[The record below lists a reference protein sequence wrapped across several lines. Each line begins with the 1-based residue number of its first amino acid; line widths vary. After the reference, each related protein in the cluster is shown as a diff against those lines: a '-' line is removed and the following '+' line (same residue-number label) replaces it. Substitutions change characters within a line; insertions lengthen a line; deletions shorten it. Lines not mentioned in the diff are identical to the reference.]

1 VGGERGRG
9 EGVESKKKWVE
20 MYGGQNN
27 AAQAEAIL
35 VWLQQEMGYTA
46 VPSAEALGKICRGN
60 MIPVWKFLVERVKA
74 EKTVEE
80 IRRNI
85 HVHGSSIST
94 TTAAASAGVG
104 VGGVSSRKEE
114 SQEDRPKS
122 QERPRTPKGERESS
136 SREGTTTHGPK
147 TPVRERRVRD
157 GKGRARMVPP
167 SSREMGTTDKDKEME
182 RMLPEPEDSKEKI
195 LREREAA
202 ASEVARMR
210 QTIDRLLKDI
220 KSRMLDLSKEEA
232 ERQRVQDEKSNLRL
246 VMQAS
251 AALHLLEARKECS
264 SRWVC

>member
-1 VGGERGRG
+1 
-9 EGVESKKKWVE
+9 
-20 MYGGQNN
+20 
-27 AAQAEAIL
+27 
-35 VWLQQEMGYTA
+35 
-46 VPSAEALGKICRGN
+46 

-85 HVHGSSIST
+85 HVHGSSIISA
-94 TTAAASAGVG
+94 TAAANAGVA
-104 VGGVSSRKEE
+104 GVSSRKEE
-114 SQEDRPKS
+114 TQEDRPKS

-147 TPVRERRVRD
+147 TPGRERRVRD

-182 RMLPEPEDSKEKI
+182 RILPEPEDSKEKI

-251 AALHLLEARKECS
+251 ATLHLLEARKECS
-264 SRWVC
+264 SRWVCSRSLGHGFHIVLELLHCLKP